1 MSLFDDP
8 SFKKMKESLSKEEQ
22 EKYDKAGEHMY
33 SYDYNFDEKGD
44 NKTSEEVLEQ
54 LTLALRSGLHPSDL
68 EKEEIEFLENYHPL
82 KEMWFKDFGYLK
94 NDLNRINF

>member
-8 SFKKMKESLSKEEQ
+8 TFKKMKESLSKEEQ

-33 SYDYNFDEKGD
+33 GYDFDEKGD
-44 NKTSEEVLEQ
+44 SKTSEEVLEQ
-54 LTLALRSGLHPSDL
+54 LKMALKSGLHPSDL
-68 EKEEIEFLENYHPL
+68 EKEELEFLEKYHPL
-82 KEMWFKDFGYLK
+82 GKLWFKDFGYLE